1 MYATIDERLCREM
14 KNLIPLSHIIT
25 PNLTEACILTDTVYH
40 DDEYTTEE
48 IEKIAG
54 RLERM
59 GAKKIVITGI
69 VKGENICNFV
79 CDGDKRKML
88 AYEITGKSHAGTGD
102 VFASVISADAVNG
115 VDFEMSVRKSAEF
128 VGKCVELSNEME
140 IPVQDGV
147 CFEEILDLLM

>member
-1 MYATIDERLCREM
+1 
-14 KNLIPLSHIIT
+14 
-25 PNLTEACILTDTVYH
+25 
-40 DDEYTTEE
+40 
-48 IEKIAG
+48 
-54 RLERM
+54 
-59 GAKKIVITGI
+59 
-69 VKGENICNFV
+69 
-79 CDGDKRKML
+79 ML

-128 VGKCVELSNEME
+128 VGKCVALSNEME